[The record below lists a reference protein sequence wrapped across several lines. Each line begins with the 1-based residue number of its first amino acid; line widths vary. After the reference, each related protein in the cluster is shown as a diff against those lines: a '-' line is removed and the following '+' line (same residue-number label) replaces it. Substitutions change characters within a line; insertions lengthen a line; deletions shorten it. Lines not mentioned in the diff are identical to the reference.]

1 MEEIKETSN
10 DTGFYDKVNWD
21 LIAFNKIGRD
31 DFFKIKAKY
40 KKSYATL
47 LGSQDELSFFMFK
60 PMMWPE
66 YKEIRNRGLDK
77 YETQEFIIN
86 NCIVWPKMDVIS
98 LNTMEAGIMITLVYQ
113 VMAVS
118 YFLNDPS
125 KALEMI
131 IEV

>member
-1 MEEIKETSN
+1 MEETEKPTN
-10 DTGFYDKVNWD
+10 DTGFYDKVNWEV
-21 LIAFNKIGRD
+21 IGHNRIKRD
-31 DFFKIKAKY
+31 DFFRIKAKH

-47 LGSQDELSFFMFK
+47 VGSQDELSFFMFK

-66 YKEIRNRGLDK
+66 YKEIRSRGLDK
-77 YETQEFIIN
+77 YETQEFIIQS
-86 NCIVWPKMDVIS
+86 CVIWPKQDIVS
-98 LNTMEAGIMITLVYQ
+98 LNTMEAGILITLVYQ
-113 VMAVS
+113 IMAVS

>member
-1 MEEIKETSN
+1 MVDINETS
-10 DTGFYDKVNWD
+10 TEIGFYEKVNWD
-21 LIAFNKIGRD
+21 LIAFNKITKE
-31 DFFKIKAKY
+31 DFYRVKAKC

-47 LGSQDELSFFMFK
+47 LGSQEELSFFMFK
-60 PMMWPE
+60 PMMWPD
-66 YKEIRNRGLDK
+66 YREIRKRGLDK

-86 NCIVWPKMDVIS
+86 SCILWPKIDVVS
-98 LNTMEAGIMITLVYQ
+98 LNALEAGIMITLVYQ
-113 VMAVS
+113 IMAVS